1 MKQFHP
7 EKEQFKEENRF
18 GTDFNFI
25 PDLPHFL
32 GHIRKAGQT
41 FLSIIS
47 QSLDP
52 HFTRGWRCREET
64 N

>member
-18 GTDFNFI
+18 GTDFNIF

-32 GHIRKAGQT
+32 GYIKKGRAN
-41 FLSIIS
+41 FLI
-47 QSLDP
+47 D
-52 HFTRGWRCREET
+52 